1 MLQGEPDW
9 KTSSTAINELMKS
22 MMKPCLNQDTL
33 RSTATDIFIPIAERA
48 GFGAVELTQDKV
60 EPILARNS
68 LKALAD
74 QIETHGLTVA
84 SINGPENFNLLNQ
97 RQFSE
102 ISERSQKLAQAA
114 RELNC
119 NLLVPVP
126 SPMQSGLSADEV
138 RAKTA
143 RSLTQLADSCGQDI
157 NLGLEFLGIK
167 ECSVN
172 NLKDAI
178 EIVRTVNRKNV
189 GLVLDS
195 FHLYLSGSQLTE
207 MKEVDR
213 DRIFLVH
220 VNDSEPGDR
229 STMRDANR
237 LYPGEG
243 VIDLKRFAVDLAKLR
258 YDSFLSLE
266 LLRPSYWEEDPEKVA
281 AIGRESLRKVFGV

>member
-1 MLQGEPDW
+1 
-9 KTSSTAINELMKS
+9 
-22 MMKPCLNQDTL
+22 MKPCLNQDTL
-33 RSTATDIFIPIAERA
+33 KSTVTESFIPIAKRT
-48 GFGAVELTQDKV
+48 GFRAVELAQDKV

-74 QIETHGLTVA
+74 QIEANGLTVA
-84 SINGPENFNLLNQ
+84 SIMGPENFNLLN
-97 RQFSE
+97 RHEFSE
-102 ISERSQKLAQAA
+102 ICERSKKLAQAA

-119 NLLVPVP
+119 NLLEPVP
-126 SPMQSGLSADEV
+126 SPMQSGLSADEA

-143 RSLTQLADSCGQDI
+143 ESLAQLADACGEDI
-157 NLGLEFLGIK
+157 NLGLEFLGMK

-172 NLKDAI
+172 NLRDAV
-178 EIVRTVNRKNV
+178 EIVKTVNRRNV

-207 MKEVDR
+207 MNEGNR

-229 STMRDANR
+229 STLRDVNR

-243 VIDLKRFAVDLAKLR
+243 VIDLKRLAVDLAKLR

-266 LLRPSYWEEDPEKVA
+266 LLRPSYWQEDPEQVA
-281 AIGRESLRKVFGV
+281 ATGANHSEKSSEFNTFSC

>member
-1 MLQGEPDW
+1 MLQSEPDW
-9 KTSSTAINELMKS
+9 QTGPAAVNELTKS
-22 MMKPCLNQDTL
+22 MKACLNQDTL
-33 RSTATDIFIPIAERA
+33 RSTATGSFLPIAKKA
-48 GFGAVELTQDKV
+48 GFEAIELTQDKV
-60 EPILARNS
+60 EPILASNS

-74 QIETHGLTVA
+74 QIETNELTVA

-102 ISERSQKLAQAA
+102 IIERSQKLAQAA

-126 SPMQSGLSADEV
+126 SPVQRGLSANEV
-138 RAKTA
+138 RASTA
-143 RSLTQLADSCGQDI
+143 QSLAQLADSCGEDI
-157 NLGLEFLGIK
+157 NLGLEFLGMN

-178 EIVRTVNRKNV
+178 EIVKVVNRKNV

-207 MKEVDR
+207 MREGDG

-229 STMRDANR
+229 SALRDANR

-243 VIDLKRFAVDLAKLR
+243 VIDLKRLAVDLAKYR

-266 LLRPSYWEEDPEKVA
+266 LLRPSYWEEDPAKVA
-281 AIGRESLRKVFGV
+281 AVGRKSLRKIFGV